1 VTTSKKILVLGLGG
15 AGCASIARIAPKA
28 PDGMDFAIMDC
39 DVQTL
44 DSTVEREA
52 PLSRGSD
59 PRERQTCA
67 PIESRIAV
75 GKAVTD
81 GLSAGGDLEIGRR
94 CAESSV
100 SQIETLLSGVDL
112 LLVVAGLGGGFGSG
126 AAPVIA
132 RMARSFGAHTLF
144 FSILPFDF
152 EGGVVRAKAHNS
164 LRRLRTYA
172 DAIVQMPN
180 KRIQPDG
187 DTLLTDSFDR
197 SGRTVA
203 AGVVGLW
210 RLLSHPGLCN
220 LDFADLH
227 TMLHYC
233 DATCRFSCAT
243 ATGEGRAKALIDALH
258 AHPLANKGSIFKEA
272 PGLIV
277 GITGGE
283 DLTLAE
289 AQQIMESIVPDNE
302 ECWVKMGIAIDPAFS
317 GRLSAMVLAAEAWR
331 QPLVDDGHGGLKP
344 IEGKE
349 GQGELDF
356 KPRSRTFGGSE
367 RTIWRGE
374 DLDIPTYLR
383 KKIKLPR

>member
-1 VTTSKKILVLGLGG
+1 MNTTSPSKKILVLGLGG
-15 AGCASIARIAPKA
+15 AGCASVERIASTA
-28 PDGMDFAIMDC
+28 PDGMEFAVMDC

-44 DSTVEREA
+44 E
-52 PLSRGSD
+52 
-59 PRERQTCA
+59 TCA
-67 PIESRIAV
+67 HMESRIAI
-75 GKAVTD
+75 GKGVTE

-94 CAESSV
+94 CAENSL

-132 RMARSFGAHTLF
+132 RMARGFGAHTLF

-152 EGGVVRAKAHNS
+152 EGEVVRRKAHNS
-164 LRRLRTYA
+164 LHRLRTYA
-172 DAIVQMPN
+172 DAIVHMPN

-187 DTLLTDSFDR
+187 DTLFTDSLDR

-210 RLLSHPGLCN
+210 RLLSHTGICN

-243 ATGEGRAKALIDALH
+243 ATGEGRADALVD
-258 AHPLANKGSIFKEA
+258 ALREHPLADQGSIFEDS

-289 AQQIMESIVPDNE
+289 TQQIMEGIVPDTE
-302 ECWVKMGIAIDPAFS
+302 ECWVKMGVAIDPDFS
-317 GRLSAMVLAAEAWR
+317 GRLSAMVLVAEAWK

-344 IEGKE
+344 ESGEDK
-349 GQGELDF
+349 QGELAGVL

-367 RTIWRGE
+367 RTIWHGE

-383 KKIKLPR
+383 RKIKLPR

>member
-1 VTTSKKILVLGLGG
+1 
-15 AGCASIARIAPKA
+15 
-28 PDGMDFAIMDC
+28 MDC

-44 DSTVEREA
+44 DS
-52 PLSRGSD
+52 
-59 PRERQTCA
+59 CA
-67 PIESRIAV
+67 HIEHRMTI
-75 GKAVTD
+75 GKGITD

-152 EGGVVRAKAHNS
+152 EGGVVRGKAQNS

-187 DTLLTDSFDR
+187 DVRLPDSLDR

-210 RLLSHPGLCN
+210 RILSHTGLCN

-233 DATCRFSCAT
+233 DATCRFSCA
-243 ATGEGRAKALIDALH
+243 AASGEGRVGELLH
-258 AHPLANKGSIFKEA
+258 ALRTHPLANNGSIFEDA

-317 GRLSAMVLAAEAWR
+317 GHLSAMVLAAETWK

-344 IEGKE
+344 AEGE
-349 GQGELDF
+349 EQQGELPGVL
-356 KPRSRTFGGSE
+356 KPRSREFGGSE
-367 RTIWRGE
+367 RTIWRSE

-383 KKIKLPR
+383 RKIKLPR

>member
-1 VTTSKKILVLGLGG
+1 VTASKKILVLGLGG
-15 AGCASIARIAPKA
+15 AGCASIARIVPNA
-28 PDGMDFAIMDC
+28 PDGMEFAVMDC

-44 DSTVEREA
+44 EA
-52 PLSRGSD
+52 
-59 PRERQTCA
+59 CA
-67 PIESRIAV
+67 HIESRIAI

-94 CAESSV
+94 CAENSV

-144 FSILPFDF
+144 FSILPFDV
-152 EGGVVRAKAHNS
+152 EGGVVRGKARSS

-187 DTLLTDSFDR
+187 DARLTDSLDR

-210 RLLSHPGLCN
+210 RLLSYAGICN

-233 DATCRFSCAT
+233 DATCRFSSAT
-243 ATGEGRAKALIDALH
+243 ATGEGRADALIDALR
-258 AHPLANKGSIFKEA
+258 AHPLANKGSIFEEA
-272 PGLIV
+272 PGLII

-289 AQQIMESIVPDNE
+289 VQQIMEGIVPDNE
-302 ECWVKMGIAIDPAFS
+302 ECWVKMGIAIDPGFS
-317 GRLSAMVLAAEAWR
+317 GRLSAMVLAAEAWK

-344 IEGKE
+344 KEGKE
-349 GQGELDF
+349 KQGELAGVL
-356 KPRSRTFGGSE
+356 KPRSQAFGGSE

-383 KKIKLPR
+383 RKIKLPR

>member
-1 VTTSKKILVLGLGG
+1 MSDARKRILVLGLGG

-28 PDGMDFAIMDC
+28 PEGMEFAIMDC

-44 DSTVEREA
+44 E
-52 PLSRGSD
+52 
-59 PRERQTCA
+59 TCVH
-67 PIESRIAV
+67 IDSRIAI

-94 CAESSV
+94 CAETSV
-100 SQIETLLSGVDL
+100 PQIESLLSGVDL
-112 LLVVAGLGGGFGSG
+112 LLVVAGLGGGLGSG

-152 EGGVVRAKAHNS
+152 EGGVVRGKAHNS

-180 KRIQPDG
+180 KRIQPKG
-187 DTLLTDSFDR
+187 DELLTDSMDR

-210 RLLSHPGLCN
+210 RLLSHTGLCN

-233 DATCRFSCAT
+233 DATCRFSSGS
-243 ATGEGRAKALIDALH
+243 ATGKRRTEELLTELR
-258 AHPLANKGSIFKEA
+258 AHPLANNGSIFEDA

-302 ECWVKMGIAIDPAFS
+302 ECWVKMGVAIDPAFS
-317 GRLSAMVLAAEAWR
+317 GRLSAMVLAAEAWK

-344 IEGKE
+344 ESGE
-349 GQGELDF
+349 EEQGELAGVL
-356 KPRSRTFGGSE
+356 KPRSREFGGSE

-383 KKIKLPR
+383 QKIKLPR